1 MVHLILY
8 NIKIFRNFFCTIIF
22 SSFSNVLYST
32 NEVFPFIIFCFHP
45 NTEPFET
52 SEVQYIVNF
61 RHVSRNSKRIYQ
73 TVKKNFV
80 SEKERKDD
88 FLRNTFCGS
97 LPPRIFL
104 KTQPLFSPTDKLVL
118 QQGVSEIFAV
128 HIWARGNPCLIYLL
142 NTSSTK
148 DNFLK
153 VALAFALL
161 FCQWY
166 C

>member
-1 MVHLILY
+1 MGLAKTVHVYWSKDHWIKLSFVLY
-8 NIKIFRNFFCTIIF
+8 LLT
-22 SSFSNVLYST
+22 VLYST

-118 QQGVSEIFAV
+118 QQGVSEMFAV
-128 HIWARGNPCLIYLL
+128 SEPEETLVWYIYSTRQARKTI
-142 NTSSTK
+142 
-148 DNFLK
+148 F
-153 VALAFALL
+153 
-161 FCQWY
+161 
-166 C
+166 

>member
-1 MVHLILY
+1 M
-8 NIKIFRNFFCTIIF
+8 
-22 SSFSNVLYST
+22 
-32 NEVFPFIIFCFHP
+32 
-45 NTEPFET
+45 
-52 SEVQYIVNF
+52 NF

-128 HIWARGNPCLIYLL
+128 HIWARGNPCLIFTQHVKHEKQFFTSRIGFCSVILSVILL
-142 NTSSTK
+142 SIVYKYINVIHIVTK
-148 DNFLK
+148 DL
-153 VALAFALL
+153 LAKYINQINRRKGFERKRRYE
-161 FCQWY
+161 CY
-166 C
+166 DE